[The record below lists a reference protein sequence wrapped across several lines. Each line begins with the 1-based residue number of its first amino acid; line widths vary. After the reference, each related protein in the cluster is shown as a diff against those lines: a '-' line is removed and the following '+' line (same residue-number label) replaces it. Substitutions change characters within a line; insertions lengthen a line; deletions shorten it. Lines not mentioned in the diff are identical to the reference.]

1 MLKTGVR
8 EAPKRNLK
16 GFLPL
21 RRTGDVPGVARRRR
35 RPSGFALPGSLELV
49 LILGAPRTPA
59 AHPSAPWICSL
70 PDLDISSIS

>member
-21 RRTGDVPGVARRRR
+21 RSTGDAPRVARRRR
-35 RPSGFALPGSLELV
+35 RPSGFALPGSRELV
-49 LILGAPRTPA
+49 LILGAPRIPA
-59 AHPSAPWICSL
+59 AHPSAPWICFL

>member
-21 RRTGDVPGVARRRR
+21 RSTGDAPRVARRRR
-35 RPSGFALPGSLELV
+35 RPSGFALPGSQELV
-49 LILGAPRTPA
+49 LILGAPRIPA
-59 AHPSAPWICSL
+59 APPSAPWICFP
-70 PDLDISSIS
+70 PDLDISSMS